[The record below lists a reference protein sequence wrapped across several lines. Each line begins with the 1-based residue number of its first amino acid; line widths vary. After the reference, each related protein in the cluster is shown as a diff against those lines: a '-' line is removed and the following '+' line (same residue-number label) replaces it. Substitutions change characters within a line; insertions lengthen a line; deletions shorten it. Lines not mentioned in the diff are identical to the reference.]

1 MNGQQLKSIITKDRC
16 LQEHFHGIFA
26 RDQVPTCL
34 MPGFF
39 IWNND
44 LYSGKGEH
52 WLAVFVS
59 DNYKVEFFDSF
70 GHSPQYYGWNIKG
83 DVDFN
88 KKSLQS
94 PDSDVCGMYCIY
106 FLYFR
111 CRGLGMSSIVADFS
125 SDSRRNDDYVRQ
137 FVKNMYRRW

>member
-1 MNGQQLKSIITKDRC
+1 MDGQQLKNIISRDRC
-16 LQEHFHGIFA
+16 LQERFRGIFA
-26 RDQVPTCL
+26 RDRVPKCL
-34 MPGFF
+34 IPGFF

-44 LYSGKGEH
+44 LYTGTGEH

-59 DNYKVEFFDSF
+59 DAYKVEFFDSF
-70 GHSPQYYGWNIKG
+70 GQPYQFYGWNILG
-83 DVDFN
+83 DVKYN

-111 CRGLGMSSIVADFS
+111 CRGLSMERIVADFS
-125 SDSRRNDDYVRQ
+125 SNARHNDEYVRQ
-137 FVKNMYRRW
+137 FMNTLK